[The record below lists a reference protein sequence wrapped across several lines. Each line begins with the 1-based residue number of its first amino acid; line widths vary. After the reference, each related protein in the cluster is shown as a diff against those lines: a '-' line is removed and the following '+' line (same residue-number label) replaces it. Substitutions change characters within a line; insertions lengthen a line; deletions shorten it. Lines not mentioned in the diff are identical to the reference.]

1 MLQFLVVFIFFLMAI
16 GLMLLSLHFSKYK
29 QREESCCSSGH
40 CSATHHIDHNH
51 ACKKEHID
59 FINKIKVDN
68 LKV

>member
-1 MLQFLVVFIFFLMAI
+1 
-16 GLMLLSLHFSKYK
+16 MLLSLHFSKYK